1 MPGLEVALLEAERL
15 GGDSRRRLEKLKAPD
30 VEHRKTRQEPKLK
43 LSATKQNNGQSVQNL
58 TDRINPKSVDKLFC

>member
-1 MPGLEVALLEAERL
+1 MAKTVK
-15 GGDSRRRLEKLKAPD
+15 KLKAPD

-58 TDRINPKSVDKLFC
+58 TDRINPKNV